1 MLTRSFIFVPT
12 HSEKMMR
19 KAQTF
24 RADGVILDLED
35 AVAPEEKDASR
46 ERLERFLGELDFG
59 YKSVFVRINA
69 FETIWGRR
77 DAEVVRS
84 IKPDAVVVPKVKDLR
99 DLEVVAEITGDIP
112 LVSMIETP
120 QAILNLN
127 NISRCRRL
135 IGFFFGAADLTGEL
149 NMTLTRFRNE
159 MIYFMSAVVTVAH
172 ARNLFVLDTPAFDLR
187 DEEALRKQA
196 EFAKIM
202 GFDGKTAIHPA
213 QLDVINEVFSP
224 RGEEVEWAKRVKE
237 VFEKALKQ
245 GRGVTTLDG
254 KMIERIHYRRALKIL
269 EYSAEIN
276 QRGY

>member
-46 ERLERFLGELDFG
+46 ERLERLFGELDFG

-69 FETIWGRR
+69 FETIWGRK

-159 MIYFMSAVVTVAH
+159 MIYSMSAVVTVARAH
-172 ARNLFVLDTPAFDLR
+172 NLFVLDTPAFDLR

-202 GFDGKTAIHPA
+202 GFDGKTAIHPS

-224 RGEEVEWAKRVKE
+224 RKEEVEWAKRVKE
-237 VFEKALKQ
+237 VFEEALKQ

-269 EYSAEIN
+269 E
-276 QRGY
+276 

>member
-19 KAQTF
+19 KAQGF

-46 ERLERFLGELDFG
+46 ERLERLFGELDFG

-69 FETIWGRR
+69 FETIWGRK

-149 NMTLTRFRNE
+149 NMALTRFRNE
-159 MIYFMSAVVTVAH
+159 MIYFMSAVVTVARAH
-172 ARNLFVLDTPAFDLR
+172 NLFVLDTPAFDLR

-202 GFDGKTAIHPA
+202 GFDGKTAIHPS

-224 RGEEVEWAKRVKE
+224 REEEVEWAKRVKE
-237 VFEKALKQ
+237 VFEEALKQ

-269 EYSAEIN
+269 EYSAEIS